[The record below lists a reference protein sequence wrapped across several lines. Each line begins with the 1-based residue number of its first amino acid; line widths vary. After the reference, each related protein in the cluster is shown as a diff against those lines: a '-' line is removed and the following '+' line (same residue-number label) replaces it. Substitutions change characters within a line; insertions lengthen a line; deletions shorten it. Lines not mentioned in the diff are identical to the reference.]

1 MFHGG
6 GGSVPA
12 PVPHTS
18 HRCPGGLAPRAFPH
32 RTPRLFQSEARVAE
46 VSGQPVPPGSLLTLG
61 APRDAD
67 GHTDGWTDGQ
77 TDTRQSRDARSRRS
91 TLPGTQHRPRDQ
103 RAVTPPSDTSA
114 PGAGGWH
121 GAALPAIPRDGTG
134 GTNAGQPHRRSSATF
149 HSRSLQRRRQPPPS
163 SAPADPRPAPRTERP
178 ARSSSPGAVPQP
190 QQLLPRAALAAP
202 PGRDPRAPPAAPA
215 GSPARAGSAAAGSSA
230 EPAPRA
236 SPGGRGGAGRCRGR
250 IARSARRGALPQ
262 AGGAKM
268 EARQPP
274 AHPGLTRRRGSAPA
288 ELPPPSD
295 ALCRAAPGRAAE
307 VPGRRLSGREVPAL
321 SQVLRKVVL
330 AAWAKRGPSSP
341 RASSLTAELSQQVH
355 PAPKPLARRSD
366 GAVPTRE
373 VMASPASSARG
384 ALSHRLS
391 KSWQSSDI
399 FWNAISA
406 GHGQVAEAGD

>member
-1 MFHGG
+1 
-6 GGSVPA
+6 
-12 PVPHTS
+12 
-18 HRCPGGLAPRAFPH
+18 
-32 RTPRLFQSEARVAE
+32 
-46 VSGQPVPPGSLLTLG
+46 
-61 APRDAD
+61 
-67 GHTDGWTDGQ
+67 
-77 TDTRQSRDARSRRS
+77 
-91 TLPGTQHRPRDQ
+91 
-103 RAVTPPSDTSA
+103 
-114 PGAGGWH
+114 
-121 GAALPAIPRDGTG
+121 
-134 GTNAGQPHRRSSATF
+134 
-149 HSRSLQRRRQPPPS
+149 
-163 SAPADPRPAPRTERP
+163 
-178 ARSSSPGAVPQP
+178 
-190 QQLLPRAALAAP
+190 
-202 PGRDPRAPPAAPA
+202 
-215 GSPARAGSAAAGSSA
+215 
-230 EPAPRA
+230 
-236 SPGGRGGAGRCRGR
+236 
-250 IARSARRGALPQ
+250 
-262 AGGAKM
+262 M

-330 AAWAKRGPSSP
+330 DAWAKRGPSSP
-341 RASSLTAELSQQVH
+341 RASSLTAKLSQQVH

>member
-67 GHTDGWTDGQ
+67 GHRDGWMDGQ
-77 TDTRQSRDARSRRS
+77 TDRQTRGKVGMRARGEARYLARSTARGINGRSPPPPTPPRR
-91 TLPGTQHRPRDQ
+91 G
-103 RAVTPPSDTSA
+103 RAVGTA
-114 PGAGGWH
+114 RR

-134 GTNAGQPHRRSSATF
+134 GTNAGQPRRRSSATF

-250 IARSARRGALPQ
+250 SARSARRGALPQ

-321 SQVLRKVVL
+321 SQVLGKVVL
-330 AAWAKRGPSSP
+330 DAWAKRGPSSP
-341 RASSLTAELSQQVH
+341 RASSNTHRRALTAGS
-355 PAPKPLARRSD
+355 PSPKATRAAVRRRR
-366 GAVPTRE
+366 AH
-373 VMASPASSARG
+373 A
-384 ALSHRLS
+384 
-391 KSWQSSDI
+391 
-399 FWNAISA
+399 
-406 GHGQVAEAGD
+406 